1 MSSSP
6 AINPSHP
13 QGSALAQPTTVR
25 WFKNPSYPERTHYT
39 DRGRLAAS
47 LKACDDKLAEVRK
60 KLGLL
65 ENHARRPEYEI
76 LYHQLQGA
84 RDQLADAAS
93 RMPREAGELYHEDSE
108 RLEFAEQAFARLLK
122 RWDSVAS

>member
-6 AINPSHP
+6 AINSSRP
-13 QGSALAQPTTVR
+13 QGSELATPTSAP
-25 WFKNPSYPERTHYT
+25 WFKNPSYPQRTHQA
-39 DRGRLAAS
+39 DRARLAAA

-65 ENHARRPEYEI
+65 ASHARRAEYETVF
-76 LYHQLQGA
+76 HQLQGA
-84 RDQLADAAS
+84 RDQIADAAS
-93 RMPREAGELYHEDSE
+93 RMPREAGELYHEDAE